1 MAGAKL
7 PKSRQVY
14 ISLRERIAHGY
25 YDINGG
31 LPGEQSLAAE
41 LGVSRVTLRRA
52 LISLEEDGF
61 IERRRGAGTF
71 LNAAGKPA
79 PIPVDLADAMAQL
92 SAMGASTKAQ
102 LLAFGYEP
110 ATGGVCDALRLSPG
124 SMVQKT
130 IRTRSM
136 DGSPFSYL
144 VAYVPEKIGRTFTKA
159 ELTKLA
165 LMPLLERAGCVV
177 HKATQDIGA
186 EAATP
191 EAARALLIDVG
202 APLISLT
209 RTTYDASGAGIEHL
223 RALYRPDRYTFRME
237 LRRAEEESGR
247 RWEPH
252 APHANI
258 RKALS

>member
-25 YDINGG
+25 YDLNGG

-61 IERRRGAGTF
+61 IERRRGSGTF
-71 LNAAGKPA
+71 LNAAGTPT
-79 PIPVDLADAMAQL
+79 PMPVDLTDAMAQL
-92 SAMGASTKAQ
+92 SSMGAATKAL
-102 LLAFGYEP
+102 LLAFDYEV
-110 ATGGVCDALRLSPG
+110 ATSGVCEALRLPVG
-124 SMVQKT
+124 ALVQKS
-130 IRTRSM
+130 IRTRAIK
-136 DGSPFSYL
+136 GSPFSYL
-144 VAYVPEKIGRTFTKA
+144 TAYVPDNIGRTFTRA
-159 ELTKLA
+159 ELSRLA

-177 HKATQDIGA
+177 HHATQDIGA
-186 EAATP
+186 ELATS
-191 EAARALLIDVG
+191 EIAKALQIDVG

-237 LRRAEEESGR
+237 LRRANEESGR
-247 RWEPH
+247 RWEPL
-252 APHANI
+252 APTRDH

>member
-7 PKSRQVY
+7 PKSREVY

-25 YDINGG
+25 YDVNGG

-61 IERRRGAGTF
+61 IERRRGSGTF

-92 SAMGASTKAQ
+92 SSMGAATKAK
-102 LLAFGYEP
+102 LLAFNYEL
-110 ATGGVCDALRLSPG
+110 ATSGVSEPLRLPAG
-124 SMVQKT
+124 SVVQKS
-130 IRTRSM
+130 IRTRSIE
-136 DGSPFSYL
+136 GSPFSYL
-144 VAYVPEKIGRTFTKA
+144 VAYVPESIGRTFTKA
-159 ELTKLA
+159 ELSRVA

-177 HKATQDIGA
+177 HNATQDIGA
-186 EAATP
+186 ELATP
-191 EAARALLIDVG
+191 EVAKALHIDVG
-202 APLISLT
+202 APLIALT
-209 RTTYDASGAGIEHL
+209 RTTYGASGAGIEHL

-237 LRRAEEESGR
+237 LRRADEDSGR
-247 RWEPH
+247 RWEPLAA
-252 APHANI
+252 APDS

>member
-25 YDINGG
+25 YDVNGG
-31 LPGEQSLAAE
+31 LPGEQTLAAE

-92 SAMGASTKAQ
+92 SSMGASTKAQ
-102 LLAFGYEP
+102 LLVFDYERGS
-110 ATGGVCDALRLSPG
+110 GGVCEALRLRAG
-124 SMVQKT
+124 SLVQKS
-130 IRTRSM
+130 IRTRAM

-144 VAYVPEKIGRTFTKA
+144 MAYVPEKIGRTFTKA
-159 ELTKLA
+159 ELSRLA
-165 LMPLLERAGCVV
+165 LLPLLERAGCVV
-177 HKATQDIGA
+177 HSATQDISA
-186 EAATP
+186 EVATP
-191 EAARALLIDVG
+191 DVARALLIDVG
-202 APLISLT
+202 APLIALT

-237 LRRAEEESGR
+237 LRRADEDSGR
-247 RWEPH
+247 RWEPL
-252 APHANI
+252 APPADI
-258 RKALS
+258 GKAYS

>member
-25 YDINGG
+25 YDVNGG

-41 LGVSRVTLRRA
+41 LGVSRVTVRRA

-71 LNAAGKPA
+71 LNAAGMPA

-92 SAMGASTKAQ
+92 SSMGASTRAQ

-110 ATGGVCDALRLSPG
+110 ATGGVSEALRLRAG
-124 SMVQKT
+124 AMVQKS
-130 IRTRSM
+130 IRTRSIE
-136 DGSPFSYL
+136 GSPFSYL

-159 ELTKLA
+159 ELSRRA
-165 LMPLLERAGCVV
+165 LMPLLERAGYIV
-177 HKATQDIGA
+177 HSATQDIGA
-186 EAATP
+186 EVATP
-191 EAARALLIDVG
+191 DVARALGIDIG

-209 RTTYDASGAGIEHL
+209 RTTYDPSGAGIEHL

-237 LRRAEEESGR
+237 LRRADEDSGR
-247 RWEPH
+247 RWEPL
-252 APHANI
+252 ARPAEI
-258 RKALS
+258 RKAL